1 MDKID
6 KEKLRKKELSKLNR
20 IFKNLPEEKQKL
32 AEGLKS
38 QAAFMVATLAE
49 LQEIMN
55 RDGPVELFE
64 QGSQRLLREH
74 PAAKTYNTMVR
85 NYTAVCKALFDLLP
99 DEERKDAADELM
111 EFVKRSEEHTSELQS
126 R

>member
-20 IFKNLPEEKQKL
+20 IFKNLPAEKQKL

-111 EFVKRSEEHTSELQS
+111 EFVKGARK
-126 R
+126 

>member
-1 MDKID
+1 MEKFD
-6 KEKLRKKELSKLNR
+6 KEKLRKKELAKLNR
-20 IFKNLPEEKQKL
+20 IFKNLSDEKKKL
-32 AEGLKS
+32 AEGLIS

-49 LQEIMN
+49 LQAIMN
-55 RDGPVELFE
+55 EDGPVELFE

-99 DEERKDAADELM
+99 EEEKKTATDELM
-111 EFVKRSEEHTSELQS
+111 EFVKGVKK
-126 R
+126 

>member
-1 MDKID
+1 MEKFD
-6 KEKLRKKELSKLNR
+6 KEKLRKKELAKLNR

-111 EFVKRSEEHTSELQS
+111 AFVKKVRK
-126 R
+126 

>member
-1 MDKID
+1 MEKFD
-6 KEKLRKKELSKLNR
+6 KEKLRKKELAKLNR
-20 IFKNLPEEKQKL
+20 IFKNLPDEKKKL
-32 AEGLKS
+32 AEGLKA

-111 EFVKRSEEHTSELQS
+111 EFVKGARK
-126 R
+126 

>member
-6 KEKLRKKELSKLNR
+6 KEKLRKKELAKLNK
-20 IFKNLPEEKQKL
+20 IFKNLPDEKKKL
-32 AEGLKS
+32 AEGLKA

-64 QGSQRLLREH
+64 QGNQRLLREH

-111 EFVKRSEEHTSELQS
+111 EFVKGARK
-126 R
+126 